1 MLVNLHTDETLLVGG
16 GHSEYILVGVCLAH
30 TNGGPRCGNI
40 PKKGVLGAGT
50 PPKKGG
56 LRNVHSP
63 KREVLRNW
71 SCTKGG
77 SWELSYHIYLRLL
90 VNMICRLKRG
100 VLGTGTTRRGGGLR
114 GAPKKRG
121 LRCGSG
127 KTKWAFTA
135 AHTCTGHICESPP
148 HTHNVG
154 SGTTEKYGTWNLL

>member
-1 MLVNLHTDETLLVGG
+1 MG
-16 GHSEYILVGVCLAH
+16 I
-30 TNGGPRCGNI
+30 
-40 PKKGVLGAGT
+40 LGAGSYRKRGSLVRAH
-50 PPKKGG
+50 PQKARG

-63 KREVLRNW
+63 KSGILGTSLVKREDLRNW

-77 SWELSYHIYLRLL
+77 YWELIYHIYLRLL

-100 VLGTGTTRRGGGLR
+100 VLGTGTTRKGWGVLGARPNRKRG
-114 GAPKKRG
+114 G

-127 KTKWAFTA
+127 KTKWVFTA

-148 HTHNVG
+148 PHNVG